1 LTSGGTRAL
10 HYEGLAVSW
19 GIYGATGVTGRLIVA
34 EAVARG
40 HRPVLLGRSEVTLRP
55 LAEEWGLEWR
65 AFELVEQSAEV
76 AMGNLDPTDMASE
89 ELTAPLGG
97 LAVVLNAAGPFS
109 VTVASLL
116 DSCLAAGVSY
126 LDLSNEFDTVARAYD
141 LHDRAVA
148 ADITVVPGVGF
159 GTVAGDAVLRHALA
173 ALPDAVVVRV
183 ALLADNA
190 PGGPATR
197 DSVLA
202 VLANGSAWFGGG
214 ELRRGRLG
222 SGIRRISTPL
232 GSRTL
237 VPVATGDLAAAQ
249 RTLAGSSA
257 PVATSA
263 SVALSVPPPLL
274 RLLLPFVELA
284 LRTEVLQRVLRLT
297 DPAAR
302 VVGRWRHAQRDNRAL
317 RRQQRAARTR
327 VGGTTSNS
335 RNGGARTFASHAW
348 AQATAVDGRWVFAW
362 LDAGEGY
369 AFSSSAA
376 ALAVERVLA
385 GTPPGA
391 WTPSQAFGD
400 DFVLAVSGTRLA
412 MLDQRGSRD
421 AASQP

>member
-1 LTSGGTRAL
+1 M
-10 HYEGLAVSW
+10 SW

-65 AFELVEQSAEV
+65 AFELVEQRAEV
-76 AMGNLDPTDMASE
+76 AMGNLEPTDMAPE
-89 ELTAPLGG
+89 ELGAPLGG

-126 LDLSNEFDTVARAYD
+126 LDLSNEFDTVARAYN

-159 GTVAGDAVLRHALA
+159 GTVAGDAVLRHALV
-173 ALPDAVVVRV
+173 ALSDAVVVRV

-202 VLANGSAWFGGG
+202 VLANGSAWFSGGQ
-214 ELRRGRLG
+214 LRRGRLG
-222 SGIRRISTPL
+222 SGIRTISTPL

-237 VPVATGDLAAAQ
+237 VPVAIGDLATAK

-257 PVATSA
+257 PVTISA
-263 SVALSVPPPLL
+263 SVALSVPSPLL

-284 LRTEVLQRVLRLT
+284 LRTGALQRVLRLT

-302 VVGRWRHAQRDNRAL
+302 VVGRWRRAQPDKSA
-317 RRQQRAARTR
+317 RRPQQRAAARTR
-327 VGGTTSNS
+327 VGGTTSIS
-335 RNGGARTFASHAW
+335 RNRGARTFASHAW
-348 AQATAVDGRWVFAW
+348 AQATAVNGRSVFAW

-369 AFSSSAA
+369 AFSGSAA
-376 ALAVERVLA
+376 VLAVERVLA
-385 GTPPGA
+385 GIRPGA

-400 DFVLAVSGTRLA
+400 AFVLAVAGTRLA